1 MWEGPEAGTVAQLA
15 SLPLL
20 FMLLGP
26 GTSTAAVTKW
36 QFFLR
41 KRNPPVYMRLASV
54 LLVAAWAV
62 LPGPTAGERTVN
74 NVIKKTKENEKKNPP
89 VCMQLTSVLLVAAV
103 AWVVLFKFLEPTAGE
118 RTVNNDKKKQMKMKK
133 THLFVCGQ

>member
-74 NVIKKTKENEKKNPP
+74 NVIKKTKENEKKKP
-89 VCMQLTSVLLVAAV
+89 
-103 AWVVLFKFLEPTAGE
+103 
-118 RTVNNDKKKQMKMKK
+118 
-133 THLFVCGQ
+133 THLHAVNISVTGGCSGVGGFVQVSGTNSR